1 MTEEDDHMKGLLEAL
16 DNEKNDSI
24 MGLTSQKIKSNKN
37 DILQRLQ
44 IKGSELKLYHKKLK
58 DYRYCKEMKDL
69 RYGFYIRWIPLKDP
83 DDIYLTNGGLICDMK
98 AFNNR
103 LHVICKNNYN
113 QLMQVP
119 FDESIIF
126 QKLSNQERVI
136 LDILD
141 YLNK

>member
-1 MTEEDDHMKGLLEAL
+1 MEEENINELLQAL
-16 DNEKNDSI
+16 DNDGNDTI
-24 MGLTSQKIKSNKN
+24 MGLTSRRIKSDKN

-44 IKGSELKLYHKKLK
+44 ITGKDLKLYHKKLK
-58 DYRYCKEMKDL
+58 NYRYCSKIQDL
-69 RYGFYIRWIPLKDP
+69 RYGFYIRWIPLKNP
-83 DDIYLTNGGLICDMK
+83 NNIYLTNGGIICDMK
-98 AFNNR
+98 AIKKH

-113 QLMQVP
+113 QLMQIP

-126 QKLSNQERVI
+126 QKLSDQERVI

>member
-1 MTEEDDHMKGLLEAL
+1 MSQDEQMEELLGAL
-16 DNEKNDSI
+16 DNEENESI
-24 MGLTSQKIKSNKN
+24 MGLTSRKVKQKKN

-44 IKGSELKLYHKKLK
+44 IKGDELKLLHKKLK
-58 DYRYCKEMKDL
+58 NYRYCENSNDL
-69 RYGFYIRWIPLKDP
+69 RFGFYIRWIYLSDP
-83 DDIYLTNGGLICDMK
+83 DDMFLTNGGLICDMK
-98 AFNNR
+98 VIKGR

-113 QLMQVP
+113 NLMQLK

-141 YLNK
+141 YLEK